1 MDQIGKL
8 KALICQLI
16 DDNQFLV
23 SMLNSMKQRGDNL
36 PQIELTYLKGSFF
49 CPDTNCIKISIPDI
63 TYSYRLAKL
72 CINDENSSSTIKP
85 IYLNNHF
92 HCESFW
98 EISVKLS
105 KAEEIIIEEEIR
117 KTNFLRGD
125 KANIIGFDALT
136 QFSIAYSLY
145 HEIGHAFHNKYI
157 PESEPIKREVAADS
171 FAFEAIKSRCIIDN
185 YDVLFRGT
193 FIGVIQVLMRRKQ
206 IEEVA
211 DAEHPHSI
219 ERLYYLLNSWGIQY
233 DSYYWKLSFLFFS
246 RWCKWNHEPLDWLVE
261 SSATPYDKFMD
272 AYSHYRKKDN
282 KKSLCNI

>member
-23 SMLNSMKQRGDNL
+23 SMLNSIKQRGDNL
-36 PQIELTYLKGSFF
+36 PQIELTYVKGSFF
-49 CPDTNCIKISIPDI
+49 SPDNNCIKISIPDI

-72 CINDENSSSTIKP
+72 CINAENSSSTIKP
-85 IYLNNHF
+85 IYLKNHS

-105 KAEEIIIEEEIR
+105 KAEEKIIEEEIR

-136 QFSIAYSLY
+136 VISIAYSLY

-157 PESEPIKREVAADS
+157 PRSEPIKREVAADT
-171 FAFEAIKSRCIIDN
+171 FAFEAIKSRCNIDN
-185 YDVLFRGT
+185 DDDLFKGT
-193 FIGVIQVLMRRKQ
+193 FICVIQVLMRRKQ
-206 IEEVA
+206 IEEAA

-219 ERLYYLLNSWGIQY
+219 ERLYNLLKTS
-233 DSYYWKLSFLFFS
+233 SYS
-246 RWCKWNHEPLDWLVE
+246 
-261 SSATPYDKFMD
+261 
-272 AYSHYRKKDN
+272 
-282 KKSLCNI
+282 